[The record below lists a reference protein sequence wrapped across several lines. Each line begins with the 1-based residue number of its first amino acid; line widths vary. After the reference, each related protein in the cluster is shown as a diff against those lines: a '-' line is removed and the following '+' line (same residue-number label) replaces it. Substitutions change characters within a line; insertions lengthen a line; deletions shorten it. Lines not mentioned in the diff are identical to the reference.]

1 MGHVLHARHH
11 YHNAEPET
19 LACEPHRVDRV
30 GSRRAFRHTALVLRL
45 SKLLPPIL
53 LAALLATAAVR
64 VAQCWPRVLD
74 TPELGLVRTFPA
86 WLQQRGIAY
95 VFSGADGWQPE
106 DEQAAN
112 ALARAGNFVAGIDTP
127 RLLAR
132 LNQRTPGCVFMP
144 GMLENY
150 SHAQQR
156 AAGTRRYEEPA
167 LFGRGIGASLVYLA
181 QIQAPPLAFDA
192 AVMLDPEP
200 ALALVPPLCDHPAPR
215 RDAAQQALR
224 PEALGGNV
232 PARVW
237 LDAAASGAA
246 RAFGAALIPAGTSPP
261 ATGALSALYE
271 SGLRGIKAEQQR
283 GEIGDLPLIEVVAP
297 HPVGELFAILYS
309 GDGGWRDLDR
319 SLAGVLASK
328 GVSVVGVDVLRY
340 YWRSRSPD
348 VAAADLARIM
358 HYYQQRWGRQRVA
371 LIGFSFGAD
380 VLPFLVN
387 RLPPPMRA
395 EVKLISLLS
404 PERDTAFE
412 VEPTG
417 WLGRQ
422 ADAVIPIEPELKKMQ
437 TLHVQCIFGADEAD
451 DSLCTTP
458 SAAALD
464 VLRKPGGHHF
474 DQNYDELADAI
485 LAAAAR

>member
-1 MGHVLHARHH
+1 VS
-11 YHNAEPET
+11 
-19 LACEPHRVDRV
+19 V
-30 GSRRAFRHTALVLRL
+30 GSQRAFRHTALVHRSLKIL
-45 SKLLPPIL
+45 APIL
-53 LAALLATAAVR
+53 LAVLLGAGAVR
-64 VAQCWPRVLD
+64 VLQCWPRNLD
-74 TPELGLVRTFPA
+74 SPEIGHLRAFPA
-86 WLQQRGIAY
+86 WLQQRGVAY
-95 VFSGADGWQPE
+95 VFSGADGWRPE

-127 RLLAR
+127 QLLAR
-132 LNQRTPGCVFMP
+132 INQLAPGCMFMP

-156 AAGTRRYEEPA
+156 ATGTRHYEEPA
-167 LFGRGIGASLVYLA
+167 LFGRGIGATLVYLA
-181 QIQAPPLAFDA
+181 QIQSPPLAFDA

-200 ALALVPPLCDHPAPR
+200 SVALVPPLCDRPAAR
-215 RDAAQQALR
+215 RDAGVQELR
-224 PEALGGNV
+224 PEALSGNV
-232 PARVW
+232 PARLW
-237 LDAAASGAA
+237 LDAAASGSA
-246 RAFGAALIPAGTSPP
+246 RAFGAALIPAATAPP
-261 ATGALSALYE
+261 ETGALSALYA
-271 SGLRGIKAEQQR
+271 SGLRGIESEQQR
-283 GEIGDLPLIEVVAP
+283 GEVADLPLIEVVAP
-297 HPVGELFAILYS
+297 QPVGQIFAILYS

-340 YWRSRSPD
+340 YWRARSPA

-358 HYYQQRWGRQRVA
+358 HYYQQRWQRQQVV
-371 LIGFSFGAD
+371 LIGFSFGAN

-387 RLPPPMRA
+387 RLPQPMRA

-417 WLGRQ
+417 WFGRQ
-422 ADAVIPIEPELKKMQ
+422 ADAVIPIEPELKKMLN
-437 TLHVQCIFGADEAD
+437 LHVQCIFGADEAD
-451 DSLCTTP
+451 GSLCTTP
-458 SAAALD
+458 SAASLD

>member
-1 MGHVLHARHH
+1 
-11 YHNAEPET
+11 
-19 LACEPHRVDRV
+19 
-30 GSRRAFRHTALVLRL
+30 VLRF

-53 LAALLATAAVR
+53 LALLFAAVAVR
-64 VAQCWPRVLD
+64 VVQCWPRARD
-74 TPELGLVRTFPA
+74 TPEMGRVRAFPA

-112 ALARAGNFVAGIDTP
+112 ALSRAGNFVAGIDTP

-132 LNQRTPGCVFMP
+132 MNQLAPGCVFMP

-156 AAGTRRYEEPA
+156 AAGTRRYQEPA
-167 LFGRGIGASLVYLA
+167 LFGRGIGATLVYLA
-181 QIQAPPLAFDA
+181 QVQSPSLAFDA

-200 ALALVPPLCDHPAPR
+200 ALALVPPLCDHPSVR
-215 RDAAQQALR
+215 RDAAVQELR
-224 PEALGGNV
+224 PEALSGNV

-246 RAFGAALIPAGTSPP
+246 RAFGSKIIPAATAPP
-261 ATGALSALYE
+261 DSGALSALYG
-271 SGLRGIKAEQQR
+271 SGLRAIESEQQR
-283 GEIGDLPLIEVVAP
+283 GEVADLPLIEVVAP
-297 HPVGELFAILYS
+297 QPVGQLFAILYS

-340 YWRSRSPD
+340 YWRSRSPEL
-348 VAAADLARIM
+348 AAADLARIM
-358 HYYQQRWGRQRVA
+358 HYYQQRWQRQQVV
-371 LIGFSFGAD
+371 LIGFSFGAN

-387 RLPPPMRA
+387 RLPPSMRA
-395 EVKLISLLS
+395 DVKLISLLS

-417 WLGRQ
+417 WFGRQ
-422 ADAVIPIEPELKKMQ
+422 PDAVIPIEPELKKMLD
-437 TLHVQCIFGADEAD
+437 LHVQCIFGADEAD
-451 DSLCTTP
+451 GSLCTTP